1 MIEALEGVF
10 SPQAED
16 ELVSHLTDAI
26 LRTNDASDNS
36 LARRR
41 LTMPGSHMPADK
53 PYAAGKPEP
62 FINVARRVPTS
73 SPNTPEKRRAFVT
86 TMTIQS
92 KRLRQAVLSGT
103 EFISTCP
110 MVIDSG
116 ALEAKPIPTKKCNK
130 RLRRQVQRNLTQPA
144 FSRPFQSLSLHVS
157 VRAHLDGPAVHS
169 DVRVAEPAS
178 CSMNSCFDCYG

>member
-86 TMTIQS
+86 TMTNTIE
-92 KRLRQAVLSGT
+92 KA
-103 EFISTCP
+103 
-110 MVIDSG
+110 
-116 ALEAKPIPTKKCNK
+116 A
-130 RLRRQVQRNLTQPA
+130 
-144 FSRPFQSLSLHVS
+144 
-157 VRAHLDGPAVHS
+157 
-169 DVRVAEPAS
+169 AS
-178 CSMNSCFDCYG
+178 CLERDRIYINMPYGDRFWGVGGKAYTDKEVQQEVEKASPTQSYATRLQSSVPIAFTSCVRSSSPGRSCCSFGRESRRACVVLDELLF

>member
-86 TMTIQS
+86 TMTNTIEKAAAS
-92 KRLRQAVLSGT
+92 
-103 EFISTCP
+103 C
-110 MVIDSG
+110 
-116 ALEAKPIPTKKCNK
+116 LERDRIYINMPYGD
-130 RLRRQVQRNLTQPA
+130 RFWGRWR
-144 FSRPFQSLSLHVS
+144 QSLYRRRSATRGREGKSNAILRNPPS
-157 VRAHLDGPAVHS
+157 V
-169 DVRVAEPAS
+169 VRSNRFHFMCPFELTWTVLL
-178 CSMNSCFDCYG
+178 FIRR